1 MTQKQNK
8 PEVEALLSK
17 SEWHKERQKLRSLI
31 LDHGLEES
39 VKWNKLCYSYQGSNV
54 VVIFA
59 MKNYC
64 AIGFFKGALL
74 EDDKNLLVKPGDH
87 SQAMRQ
93 LRFTEL
99 KEITDSES
107 LIKDYI
113 GKAIQAEKD
122 GLEIDF
128 GEKENLTYPDELQA
142 ILDGDAELAAAF
154 DKLTPGR
161 RRGYVIHFSDAKQSK
176 TRIARIEKC
185 RTKILSGK
193 GYNGR

>member
-17 SEWHKERQKLRSLI
+17 SEWHQERQKLRSLI

-54 VVIFA
+54 IVIFA

-107 LIKDYI
+107 LIKAYI
-113 GKAIQAEKD
+113 GQAIQAEKD

-128 GEKENLTYPDELQA
+128 GEKENLTYPDELQV

-193 GYNGR
+193 GYSER